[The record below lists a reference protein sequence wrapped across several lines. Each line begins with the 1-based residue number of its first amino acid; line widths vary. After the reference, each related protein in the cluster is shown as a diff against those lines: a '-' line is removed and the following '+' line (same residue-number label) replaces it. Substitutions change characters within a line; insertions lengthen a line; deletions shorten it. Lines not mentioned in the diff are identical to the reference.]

1 MQFSEV
7 MKQKLIVRDTKIEQI
22 LQISL
27 FAFNELKQAFR
38 DIELQKGKIEQL
50 QFHQED
56 NSLDK
61 KQLENLVQRQMTEM
75 QMFKDEIQNSQIRE

>member
-7 MKQKLIVRDTKIEQI
+7 MRQKLIVRDTKIEQI

-56 NSLDK
+56 NTLDK
-61 KQLENLVQRQMTEM
+61 QQLENLV
-75 QMFKDEIQNSQIRE
+75 